1 MTTPSDVLRSPK
13 SATGSLRVD
22 GGRLWRSLMDLA
34 QIGATPKGGVRRLA
48 LTDLDGQGRDLVVGW
63 LKETGSRI
71 EIDGAGNIFATRP
84 GRDPATRVVL
94 TGSHI
99 DTQPSGGKF
108 DGNYGV
114 LAGLEVLRTLNDA
127 GIVTE
132 HPVGVAIWTNEEGS
146 RFVPVMGGSGAFAG
160 VYTLEHLLQQRDI
173 DGIAFGDALRDI
185 GYAGDAPVGGRTL
198 DAYFEAHI
206 EQGPILEREDK
217 IVGVVTGALGL
228 RWYDCIWTGQD
239 AHAGPTP
246 MEARRD
252 ALRGASRMVEAI
264 HALAMRHAP
273 EGRATVGFMQVSPNS
288 RNVVPGLVK
297 MTVDMRHPGDE
308 HLAKM
313 DRELRDAAAAIACD
327 LRLEC
332 DLQQVDHFP
341 ASRFDSNCVEA
352 VRAATRALGLPHRE
366 MVSGA
371 GHDAIYIA
379 RVAPT
384 SMIFVPCKDGISHNE
399 IEDAR
404 PEHLE
409 AGANV
414 LLHAILTRALRPG
427 VTSDSSATQRRLT
440 P

>member
-1 MTTPSDVLRSPK
+1 MSQPSGALHSPE
-13 SATGSLRVD
+13 SGTAALRVD
-22 GGRLWRSLMDLA
+22 GGRLWASLMDLA
-34 QIGATPKGGVRRLA
+34 RIGATPKGGVRRLA
-48 LTDLDGQGRDLVVGW
+48 LTDLDRQGRDLVVGW
-63 LKETGSRI
+63 MRETGSRV
-71 EIDGAGNIFATRP
+71 EIDGVGNVFATRA
-84 GRDPATRVVL
+84 GRDPAAAVVL

-114 LAGLEVLRTLNDA
+114 LAGLEVLRTLEDA
-127 GIVTE
+127 KVVTDK
-132 HPVGVAIWTNEEGS
+132 PVGVAIWTNEEGS

-160 VYTLEHLLQQRDI
+160 VFPVEHLRKQRDV
-173 DGIAFGDALRDI
+173 DGVSFGEALDRI
-185 GYAGDAPVGGRTL
+185 GYAGSAPVGKRAL
-198 DAYFEAHI
+198 DTYFEAHI

-217 IVGVVTGALGL
+217 TVGVVTGALGL
-228 RWYDCIWTGQD
+228 RWYDCVWTGQD

-246 MEARRD
+246 MEARHD
-252 ALRGASRMVEAI
+252 ALRGASRFVEAI
-264 HALAMRHAP
+264 HALALRHSP
-273 EGRATVGFMQVSPNS
+273 DGRATVGFMQVSPNS
-288 RNVVPGLVK
+288 RNVIPGRVA
-297 MTVDMRHPGDE
+297 MTVDMRHPDDDA
-308 HLAKM
+308 LATM
-313 DRELRDAAAAIACD
+313 DAELRAASEAIARE

-332 DLQQVDHFP
+332 ALTQVDQFK
-341 ASRFDSNCVEA
+341 ASRFDPACVAA
-352 VRAATRALGLPHRE
+352 VRTATLELGYPHRD

-414 LLHAILTRALRPG
+414 LLHAVLARAGTAP
-427 VTSDSSATQRRLT
+427 A
-440 P
+440 

>member
-1 MTTPSDVLRSPK
+1 MPARIGNLQVN
-13 SATGSLRVD
+13 GE
-22 GGRLWRSLMDLA
+22 RLWASLMRLA
-34 QIGATPKGGVRRLA
+34 QIGATPKGGVCRLA
-48 LTDLDGQGRDLVVGW
+48 LTDLDREARDLFTAW
-63 LKETGSRI
+63 AT
-71 EIDGAGNIFATRP
+71 EIGCSVRVDAIGNVFARRAGR
-84 GRDPATRVVL
+84 RDDVPPVM

-99 DTQPSGGKF
+99 DTQPTGGKF

-127 GIVTE
+127 GILTE
-132 HPVGVAIWTNEEGS
+132 HPVAVAIWTNEEGS

-160 VYTLEHLLQQRDI
+160 VYTLEHLLQQRDV
-173 DGIAFGDALRDI
+173 DGIAFGDALRAI
-185 GYAGDAPVGGRTL
+185 GYAGDAAVGGRTL

-246 MEARRD
+246 MQARRD

-273 EGRATVGFMQVSPNS
+273 DGRATVGSMQVSPNS

-297 MTVDMRHPGDE
+297 MTVDVRHPADE
-308 HLAKM
+308 HLAMM
-313 DRELRDAAAAIACD
+313 DRGLRDAAAVIARD

-341 ASRFDSNCVEA
+341 ASRFDSNCVD
-352 VRAATRALGLPHRE
+352 V
-366 MVSGA
+366 
-371 GHDAIYIA
+371 
-379 RVAPT
+379 
-384 SMIFVPCKDGISHNE
+384 
-399 IEDAR
+399 
-404 PEHLE
+404 
-409 AGANV
+409 
-414 LLHAILTRALRPG
+414 
-427 VTSDSSATQRRLT
+427 
-440 P
+440 

>member
-1 MTTPSDVLRSPK
+1 ME
-13 SATGSLRVD
+13 
-22 GGRLWRSLMDLA
+22 LA
-34 QIGATPKGGVRRLA
+34 QIGATLKGGVRRLA
-48 LTDLDGQGRDLVVGW
+48 LTCLDGQGRDLVVGW
-63 LKETGSRI
+63 LKETGSRV

-84 GRDPATRVVL
+84 GRDPAARVVL

-127 GIVTE
+127 GIATE
-132 HPVGVAIWTNEEGS
+132 HPVAVAIWTNEEGS

-160 VYTLEHLLQQRDI
+160 VHTLEHLLQQRDV
-173 DGIAFGDALRDI
+173 DGIAFGDALKDI
-185 GYAGDAPVGGRTL
+185 GYAGDAPVGGRAL

-228 RWYDCIWTGQD
+228 CWYDCIWTGQD

-252 ALRGASRMVEAI
+252 ALRGASRMVEAT
-264 HALAMRHAP
+264 HALAMRHLP
-273 EGRATVGFMQVSPNS
+273 DGRATVGFMQVSPNS

-297 MTVDMRHPGDE
+297 MTIDMRHPSDE
-308 HLAKM
+308 HLATM
-313 DRELRDAAAAIACD
+313 DCELRDAAAVIARD

-341 ASRFDSNCVEA
+341 ASRFDSSCVAA

-414 LLHAILTRALRPG
+414 LLHAILTRALGSR
-427 VTSDSSATQRRLT
+427 VASDSSGTEGG
-440 P
+440 

>member
-1 MTTPSDVLRSPK
+1 M
-13 SATGSLRVD
+13 
-22 GGRLWRSLMDLA
+22 
-34 QIGATPKGGVRRLA
+34 
-48 LTDLDGQGRDLVVGW
+48 
-63 LKETGSRI
+63 
-71 EIDGAGNIFATRP
+71 
-84 GRDPATRVVL
+84 
-94 TGSHI
+94 
-99 DTQPSGGKF
+99 
-108 DGNYGV
+108 
-114 LAGLEVLRTLNDA
+114 
-127 GIVTE
+127 
-132 HPVGVAIWTNEEGS
+132 
-146 RFVPVMGGSGAFAG
+146 PVMGGSGAFAG
-160 VYTLEHLLQQRDI
+160 VYTLEHVLQQRDI
-173 DGIAFGDALRDI
+173 DGIAFGDALKDI
-185 GYAGDAPVGGRTL
+185 GYAGDAPVGGRAL

-228 RWYDCIWTGQD
+228 SWYDCIWTGQD

-252 ALRGASRMVEAI
+252 ALRGASQMVEAI

-273 EGRATVGFMQVSPNS
+273 DGRATVGFMQVSPNS

-308 HLAKM
+308 HLATM
-313 DRELRDAAAAIACD
+313 DRELRDAAATIARD

-414 LLHAILTRALRPG
+414 LLHAILTRALGAP
-427 VTSDSSATQRRLT
+427 VTSDSSATQRGLT